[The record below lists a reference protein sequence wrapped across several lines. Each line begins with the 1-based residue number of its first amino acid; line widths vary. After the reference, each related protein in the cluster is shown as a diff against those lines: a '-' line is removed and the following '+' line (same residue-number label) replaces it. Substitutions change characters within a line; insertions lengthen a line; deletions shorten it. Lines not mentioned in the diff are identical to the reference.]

1 MQTSAERVFP
11 NLTPEEARSKYGEL
25 TLSQR
30 IKLVPQEIKV
40 MTGSNVSSDVVE
52 DIINNPNKNKGKG
65 GPLEV
70 VENFVK
76 DLVSGI
82 FKPFGIDINKTPDI
96 QTVVNNNENATEQG
110 DITDD
115 SIKITTDEE
124 DETEI
129 IYDTKGNAPFT
140 DSKKPTGTIFSSPT
154 RSPDL
159 YQDQMF
165 MGRAETPVAPTPTT
179 LNTSP
184 LRPYI
189 DPIYDEIGRGTPTSK
204 QRLEGIKETL
214 KFLEKDAS
222 NLRNQNLNRTSKTVN
237 KKRDDEARQR
247 RRDKKRSFADAAD
260 KKTTKIIAKRGRRDQ
275 DKVDKA
281 DKDIKDRL
289 KEASKTGT
297 LRLKKGG
304 LMKKNYP

>member
-1 MQTSAERVFP
+1 MTAEEYGKLGFGSRLALMGLELKGARGETV
-11 NLTPEEARSKYGEL
+11 TAEERNAAIEKSKEGGAFGGLIGGLGAALEKFL
-25 TLSQR
+25 GKIGFDVDGDGNPFSSSR
-30 IKLVPQEIKV
+30 IKNPE
-40 MTGSNVSSDVVE
+40 TGEWE
-52 DIINNPNKNKGKG
+52 DP
-65 GPLEV
+65 
-70 VENFVK
+70 
-76 DLVSGI
+76 
-82 FKPFGIDINKTPDI
+82 
-96 QTVVNNNENATEQG
+96 
-110 DITDD
+110 ITDKVTNKAD
-115 SIKITTDEE
+115 GTEITEDKIT
-124 DETEI
+124 
-129 IYDTKGNAPFT
+129 YDTKGNAPFT

>member
-1 MQTSAERVFP
+1 MKKIGSHIFYEDV
-11 NLTPEEARSKYGEL
+11 NLNLKFDFDDFA
-25 TLSQR
+25 
-30 IKLVPQEIKV
+30 KV
-40 MTGSNVSSDVVE
+40 HG
-52 DIINNPNKNKGKG
+52 
-65 GPLEV
+65 
-70 VENFVK
+70 
-76 DLVSGI
+76 
-82 FKPFGIDINKTPDI
+82 
-96 QTVVNNNENATEQG
+96 A
-110 DITDD
+110 
-115 SIKITTDEE
+115 DE
-124 DETEI
+124 
-129 IYDTKGNAPFT
+129 
-140 DSKKPTGTIFSSPT
+140 
-154 RSPDL
+154 
-159 YQDQMF
+159 
-165 MGRAETPVAPTPTT
+165 
-179 LNTSP
+179 
-184 LRPYI
+184 
-189 DPIYDEIGRGTPTSK
+189 
-204 QRLEGIKETL
+204 EGIKETL